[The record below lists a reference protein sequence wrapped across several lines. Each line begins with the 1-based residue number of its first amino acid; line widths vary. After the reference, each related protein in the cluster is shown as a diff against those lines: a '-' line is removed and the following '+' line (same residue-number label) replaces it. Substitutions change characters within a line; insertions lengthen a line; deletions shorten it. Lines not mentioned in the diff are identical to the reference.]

1 MATSYIHF
9 TEEQKE
15 RANSI
20 DLEYFLQSK
29 GEQLIRSGRDRRL
42 KSDHSITIRGNTW
55 YDHAKEKGG
64 YAIDFVKMFY
74 GLDFP
79 SAVTELIGETGN
91 NLSHR
96 TYEKKEEAPKP
107 FILPPRC
114 ATMKR
119 AFAYLT
125 KHRGID
131 PQVASF
137 FAKEKLVYES
147 EEISKDRTQKYNNLI
162 FVGLD
167 ENGVP
172 AHAHKRSIY
181 SQGKKFMQN
190 IEGSNP
196 HHSFHY
202 LGGSNRLYVFEA
214 PIDMLSFITMYK
226 DTNWKTHNYVAMC
239 GTSSMPMTELLD
251 RHDTIDHV
259 VVCTDNDK
267 TGHAVY
273 ERFKEMLSERGVASS
288 RITPQTKDFNEDL
301 LSQQANSE
309 PTLTMEMRCV

>member
-9 TEEQKE
+9 TDEQKE

-29 GEQLIRSGRDRRL
+29 GEQLIRSGRDKRL
-42 KSDHSITIRGNTW
+42 KSDNSITVRGNTW

-91 NLSHR
+91 SLSYR
-96 TYEKKEEAPKP
+96 TYEKKEEPPKP
-107 FILPPRC
+107 FILPPKC

-131 PQVASF
+131 PSVLSF
-137 FAKEKLVYES
+137 FAKEKLIYES
-147 EEISKDRTQKYNNLI
+147 EELSKDRTMKYNNI
-162 FVGLD
+162 VFVGLD
-167 ENGVP
+167 SNGVP
-172 AHAHKRSIY
+172 VHAHKRSIY
-181 SQGKKFMQN
+181 SQGKRFMQN

-226 DTNWKTHNYVAMC
+226 DTTWKAHNYVAMC
-239 GTSSMPMTELLD
+239 GTSSMPMMELLD
-251 RHDTIDHV
+251 RNNNINHV

-267 TGHAVY
+267 TGHEVY
-273 ERFKEMLSERGVASS
+273 ERFKVLLSERGVSSS

-301 LSQQANSE
+301 LQAPAVESQQQI
-309 PTLTMEMRCV
+309 MQMG